1 MSIAPLQ
8 WQKMSPAE
16 RIEAL
21 QKNVDTLTARDQ
33 PSRHVS
39 VHSFQPESETRGTY
53 DSGTIRINESL
64 INQDTPYA
72 AMETMY
78 HEYRHS
84 YQDYVANERP
94 DLAESAQQREDFQ
107 KNQIGYIH
115 PNTDVTMYLAQP
127 IEADARAYARQA
139 MESTYGIQN
148 DPAYEAHRQA
158 YDQEEAMHQ
167 SLAELTYGSDYAQ
180 QARQIAYDI
189 YEIKHAESHDSVPT
203 QEVDTPQQSSTDE
216 AETQQQARGRRR

>member
-1 MSIAPLQ
+1 MSITPLQ

-21 QKNVDTLTARDQ
+21 QQNVGALTARDQ

-39 VHSFQPESETRGTY
+39 VHSFQPESETLGTY

-72 AMETMY
+72 AMETLY

-94 DLAESAQQREDFQ
+94 DLAESAQQLEDFQ

-115 PNTDVTMYLAQP
+115 PNTVVSMYLAQP

-158 YDQEEAMHQ
+158 RDQDEIMGQ
-167 SLAELTYGSDYAQ
+167 RLAEITCGSDYAQ
-180 QARQIAYDI
+180 QAREIAYDI
-189 YEIKHAESHDSVPT
+189 YDTKQAESHNVVPT
-203 QEVDTPQQSSTDE
+203 QEADTLQQSSQDE
-216 AETQQQARGRRR
+216 DETLQQARGRSR